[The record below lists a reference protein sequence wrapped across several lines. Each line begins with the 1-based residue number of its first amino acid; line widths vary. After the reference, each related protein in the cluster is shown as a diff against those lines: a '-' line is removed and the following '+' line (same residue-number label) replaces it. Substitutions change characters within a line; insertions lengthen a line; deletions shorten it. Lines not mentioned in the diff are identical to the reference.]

1 MQDIVNWLSQPP
13 RNVTITRQA
22 VHAWVTARIRK
33 LVKLNAAYANTGF
46 GSPFQ
51 ENNAVLDLRPLEK
64 ANGLDPPR
72 PESLRAAPSSR
83 ASTEQLPTELDDSEF
98 RVDELD
104 IKRAKNPLS
113 YRL

>member
-33 LVKLNAAYANTGF
+33 LVKLNSAYANTGF
-46 GSPFQ
+46 GGPFQ
-51 ENNAVLDLRPLEK
+51 ENNADLDLRPLEK

-72 PESLRAAPSSR
+72 GESMRPAPSSR
-83 ASTEQLPTELDDSEF
+83 ASTEPLLTELDDSEF